1 MTALVFA
8 AGIALGAALALLGQ
22 ANRRRAWQRRI
33 NYIAHVQDV
42 RHRAATDAA
51 LQRLAGIR
59 IDISIRRGET
69 S

>member
-22 ANRRRAWQRRI
+22 ASRRRSFQRRI
-33 NYIAHVQDV
+33 AYITHVQDV

-51 LQRLAGIR
+51 FQRLAGSR
-59 IDISIRRGET
+59 IDISIQRGE

>member
-8 AGIALGAALALLGQ
+8 TGIALGAALALLGQ
-22 ANRRRAWQRRI
+22 ASRRRSF
-33 NYIAHVQDV
+33 QDV